1 MASLLDLLSLRNGNE
16 PLVYFRGN
24 WLSVADLLQRAREL
38 RTKHPVAAGAN
49 AIFRAT
55 DQLDAIVG
63 IVALD
68 GFARQTFIS
77 SNRSNLVAEG
87 LFKEA
92 VGDYLSLSIDSQASA
107 ATTIT
112 SGETTSLETTWI
124 IPTSGTP
131 GTPKLVQ
138 HSLESLTRSIRKDP
152 KKGAGIIW
160 GQLYEISRFAGLQVL
175 FQSLLGGSSL
185 ALATELREP
194 GSIGKTFRS
203 AGVTALSATPT
214 MWRRLLMAGALDDL
228 NLSIVTLGG
237 EATDDM
243 LLGELASKFPE
254 ARISH
259 IYASTEA
266 GVGFSVSD
274 RKAGFPADFLDQTLP
289 NGVRL
294 KVDKNGRLFL
304 RRPDDKTSYLGG
316 NTVSEDDGWIDSGD
330 LVERIGDRYIFLGR
344 ANGTINVGG
353 MKVQPSQIEQV
364 LQSHPGV
371 ALVAVS
377 ARKNPFTGNL
387 VQATIVPSE
396 QGDHAQLKRD
406 LIEFCGQKLE
416 KFKMPAVWKFVEEL
430 PISSTG
436 KILRS

>member
-1 MASLLDLLSLRNGNE
+1 
-16 PLVYFRGN
+16 
-24 WLSVADLLQRAREL
+24 
-38 RTKHPVAAGAN
+38 
-49 AIFRAT
+49 
-55 DQLDAIVG
+55 
-63 IVALD
+63 
-68 GFARQTFIS
+68 
-77 SNRSNLVAEG
+77 
-87 LFKEA
+87 
-92 VGDYLSLSIDSQASA
+92 
-107 ATTIT
+107 
-112 SGETTSLETTWI
+112 
-124 IPTSGTP
+124 
-131 GTPKLVQ
+131 
-138 HSLESLTRSIRKDP
+138 
-152 KKGAGIIW
+152 
-160 GQLYEISRFAGLQVL
+160 
-175 FQSLLGGSSL
+175 
-185 ALATELREP
+185 
-194 GSIGKTFRS
+194 
-203 AGVTALSATPT
+203 